1 MATPTLASNVRR
13 YVCRE
18 TWGKGTGLLA
28 GNCSI
33 SLTESEEKINVS
45 HKSPKMFK
53 LLQKAFTSSCRVVV
67 IRSFSQNF
75 LLGAPASAK
84 CNLRL
89 SGHLYIRELKRR
101 RRRRQRERQKKK
113 TIGLDWQNNNFARA
127 SRLFIHLFAVT
138 ARLRRLSWQKQHF
151 THSPRSFVN
160 IVLPLENKIHIFAPP
175 CRFIT
180 TITWGISRDNRNNF
194 ILLLKI

>member
-1 MATPTLASNVRR
+1 MATTTLASNVRR

-18 TWGKGTGLLA
+18 TSRKGTGLLA

-75 LLGAPASAK
+75 LLGAPASPK
-84 CNLRL
+84 CNLPL

-101 RRRRQRERQKKK
+101 RRRRRRRRRQRERQKKA
-113 TIGLDWQNNNFARA
+113 IGLDWQNNNFARA
-127 SRLFIHLFAVT
+127 SRLFIHLFTVT

-151 THSPRSFVN
+151 THSLRSFVN

-175 CRFIT
+175 CNILYK
-180 TITWGISRDNRNNF
+180 IYYNNNLRY
-194 ILLLKI
+194 IPR

>member
-1 MATPTLASNVRR
+1 MESVANRKIIEVDLGDEICWISMGYLYEIFPHFPPSLLWWYEFFPMATTTLASNVRR

-18 TWGKGTGLLA
+18 TSRKGTGLLA

-113 TIGLDWQNNNFARA
+113 Q
-127 SRLFIHLFAVT
+127 
-138 ARLRRLSWQKQHF
+138 
-151 THSPRSFVN
+151 
-160 IVLPLENKIHIFAPP
+160 
-175 CRFIT
+175 
-180 TITWGISRDNRNNF
+180 
-194 ILLLKI
+194 